1 MTPARTSSPVL
12 GLASRAR
19 RSYDDSGS
27 ITLYWLLLAPVLFG
41 LLALV
46 VDGTGIDKARAHAE
60 DLAAEA
66 ARTAGQQIDLSQAIP
81 GQAIVIDPDAAQQA
95 AEAFLSQ
102 AGAHGTVVV
111 SADGTNISVDV
122 TDTYSPLMISAV
134 GFDSVPVTGHS
145 SADLIRQLEG

>member
-1 MTPARTSSPVL
+1 MTSARPSPARTP
-12 GLASRAR
+12 ASRAR
-19 RSYDDSGS
+19 RSCDDDAGS

-46 VDGTGIDKARAHAE
+46 VDGTGLDRTRAHAE

-66 ARTAGQQIDLSQAIP
+66 ARYAGQQIDLSQAIP

-95 AEAFLSQ
+95 AEAFLAQ

-111 SADGTNISVDV
+111 SPDGTRITVDV
-122 TDTYSPLMISAV
+122 TDTYSPQLIPALDGVS
-134 GFDSVPVTGHS
+134 VTGHS
-145 SADLIRQLEG
+145 SAELIRQLEG